1 MKRLFKKF
9 ALRGLVFS
17 GFGPVIYAIV
27 MLCIDLSNVNS
38 LQNGLEVFKGVLS
51 TYLLAFICAG
61 SSIIWEEEKLGLGF
75 AILIHGSLLYVCYLI
90 TYLVNSWIKMSLKEV
105 GIFSIIF
112 ISGYLLVW
120 IIIFIIEKIRAK
132 SFNKKMHLN

>member
-61 SSIIWEEEKLGLGF
+61 ASVIWEEEKLGLGF

-120 IIIFIIEKIRAK
+120 IIIFIIEKIRVK
-132 SFNKKMHLN
+132 LKKMHLLI